1 MVVHCDRVPSWQ
13 TRGLLAW
20 CILSTVLLLL
30 LLLPLM
36 SIAESYGYDSASSC
50 DPTRASRRG
59 RSQLLKTIPCDLS
72 VQAYCNLPGSAYP
85 WHAVRRFVHEN
96 QGLMRRMYGDVRHIS
111 VLKEEFENNEIDIDD
126 IDRATER
133 YTRPAEHVGGA
144 AGSGRDGK
152 RMKYLRPSA
161 AHYDAGPGHYPR
173 DKSNE
178 IPLNEPHFRPTQT
191 KTTVTTTA
199 KPSSTTASAKTAEPA
214 EESNLISSTE
224 KSVPSTTASSTS
236 TSTTVESPPPKQANE
251 ALTGQ
256 TNLPTTQTTL
266 DVQQSN
272 PSVAGKAEQLAAT
285 TIGSAAVTVK
295 MDGVGAIKDASPNN
309 NTIPPPDTEP
319 IDMNALSSLAKLE
332 TNEPLQTTS
341 ASKDTQ
347 ETVDK
352 ISSTLKLASSNT
364 LQQVENNDRKHVS
377 VTESGSKVAE
387 VESTISNYPND
398 RQDTDAVV
406 SDDIATDDMEP
417 PSSGKTAA
425 EPAIQHEAG
434 PSTSNSAQQQKIRFE
449 SIKPHPGTVG
459 STVSVKKT
467 NPEGQ
472 LFQDVAQKEPPV
484 VNGRGVNACP
494 VKEEVVAPFWANN
507 TRGEVL
513 ALLNLYPFEQ
523 YVHWEKC
530 THELKQMYC
539 REGCRCEQQYRLH
552 RLLAYDPH
560 NECRGIFSDWFRF
573 PSCCI
578 CKCYDMPFD
587 FRVTSRSPR
596 SLTKESIELVED
608 ELQNAIYEHAA
619 DEWYR
624 PKEGD
629 VD

>member
-1 MVVHCDRVPSWQ
+1 M
-13 TRGLLAW
+13 
-20 CILSTVLLLL
+20 LLL
-30 LLLPLM
+30 LLLPLV
-36 SIAESYGYDSASSC
+36 SLAESYGYDSASSC

-133 YTRPAEHVGGA
+133 YTQP
-144 AGSGRDGK
+144 SGHLGTARDGK
-152 RMKYLRPSA
+152 RMKYLRPSLP
-161 AHYDAGPGHYPR
+161 HYDGGQGHYPR

-191 KTTVTTTA
+191 KTTVTTSTA
-199 KPSSTTASAKTAEPA
+199 RSSTNSKGSSTTTSTPSV
-214 EESNLISSTE
+214 ESSDISTTGKST
-224 KSVPSTTASSTS
+224 STTTASSTS
-236 TSTTVESPPPKQANE
+236 TSTTVESPPPKKVSPASVGQSIPSSTQAALELQE
-251 ALTGQ
+251 A
-256 TNLPTTQTTL
+256 
-266 DVQQSN
+266 N
-272 PSVAGKAEQLAAT
+272 PSVASKAVQQAT
-285 TIGSAAVTVK
+285 TTSMPITERTSIAGESNVFPTNRLSVQP
-295 MDGVGAIKDASPNN
+295 S
-309 NTIPPPDTEP
+309 DTES
-319 IDMNALSSLAKLE
+319 IDMDALSSLAKLE
-332 TNEPLQTTS
+332 TNESLQTTF
-341 ASKDTQ
+341 ATGDKDV
-347 ETVDK
+347 EEKVVK

-364 LQQVENNDRKHVS
+364 LEQVDVVGLKDQP
-377 VTESGSKVAE
+377 VTETSAKAGE
-387 VESTISNYPND
+387 IESTISSYHND
-398 RQDTDAVV
+398 RQDNEAVV
-406 SDDIATDDMEP
+406 SDDIAEDSPESLG
-417 PSSGKTAA
+417 SSKTVA
-425 EPAIQHEAG
+425 EPLIRQQTI
-434 PSTSNSAQQQKIRFE
+434 PTSNNVPQQQKIRFE
-449 SIKPHPGTVG
+449 SIKPHAGTG
-459 STVSVKKT
+459 TSSTSSVKKT
-467 NPEGQ
+467 SNPEGQ
-472 LFQDVAQKEPPV
+472 LFQDAAQKEPPV

-624 PKEGD
+624 PKESD
-629 VD
+629 VE